1 MNKHEDII
9 GYLQSKITPESQEE
23 SNYRMGLAAKIYHAM
38 RAKGWSQKKFAE
50 EMGKKDSVISRW
62 LSGCH
67 NFEADTLFAI
77 QKKLGINLLDLEH
90 DSPDDD
96 DASEEQKPIRKKN
109 KKASGV

>member
-9 GYLQSKITPESQEE
+9 GYLLSKITPESQEE
-23 SNYRMGLAAKIYHAM
+23 TDYRMELAAKIYYAM
-38 RAKGWSQKKFAE
+38 KAKGWSQKKFAE

-77 QKKLGINLLDLEH
+77 QKKLGINLLDLQF
-90 DSPDDD
+90 DPPDDE
-96 DASEEQKPIRKKN
+96 SPEEQKPIRKKK
-109 KKASGV
+109 KKASRV